1 MQAEMQFP
9 PLLDGRALLVRHGG
23 PTGTLTKSSV
33 RAIDNLLESNKYVDP
48 PLKKP
53 LHRIKIFSDRL
64 EIWNIGSTGQSIG
77 GTERGSEFQ
86 GPHQVRGYQLA

>member
-1 MQAEMQFP
+1 MVRRFF
-9 PLLDGRALLVRHGG
+9 RHGG

-64 EIWNIGSTGQSIG
+64 EIWNIGSTGQSNG
-77 GTERGSEFQ
+77 GPERGSAWY
-86 GPHQVRGYQLA
+86 R